1 LSWPNFFTF
10 LRLLLTPLL
19 TIFFINHHFTL
30 ATFVFL
36 LAGVTD
42 ALDGFLARRLNQK
55 SRLGACLD
63 PIADK
68 ILLSTSF
75 VLLSWGGYIPSWLAV
90 VVLSRD
96 IFILLGALLLFLFD
110 VSFEV
115 KPSLLGKLTTLTQ
128 IITIL
133 AVLINI
139 QWPYLYLLRQILFYL
154 TLGLTLASGLQ
165 YTLKGYQMF
174 R

>member
-1 LSWPNFFTF
+1 MSWPNFFTF
-10 LRLLLTPLL
+10 LRLILTPLL
-19 TIFFINHHFTL
+19 VIFLINHHFTF

-55 SRLGACLD
+55 SHLGACLD

-75 VLLSWGGYIPSWLAV
+75 VLLSWDGYIPSWLAV

-96 IFILLGALLLFLFD
+96 IFILLGALLLLLFN

-115 KPSLLGKLTTLTQ
+115 KPSLLGKLTTFTQ

-133 AVLINI
+133 TVLINI
-139 QWPYLYLLRQILFYL
+139 QWPYLSLLTQILFYF